1 MLPGAG
7 RMMQNVPAGGLPEQ
21 ELTRIEAI
29 INSMTAQERLR
40 PDLIDGGRRKRIA
53 RGSGTTVQDVN
64 RLLKQFLQI
73 RKLMKT
79 LSRSPGRSGLA
90 NLLRNF

>member
-29 INSMTAQERLR
+29 INSMTAQERSR

-90 NLLRNF
+90 NLLRSL